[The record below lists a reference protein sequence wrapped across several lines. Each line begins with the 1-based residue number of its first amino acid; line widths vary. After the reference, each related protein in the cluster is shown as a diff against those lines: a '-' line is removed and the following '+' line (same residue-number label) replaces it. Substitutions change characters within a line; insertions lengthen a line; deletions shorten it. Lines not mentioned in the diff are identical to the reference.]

1 MKIIKILFFIFVLF
15 TGCNSNKIL
24 TSDNNESSSNII
36 EGCMNDSACNYNA
49 SATIEDN
56 NCIFEDACG
65 ICGGEALSNNSCVNL
80 LNIIIDTQEDFFGFQ
95 FDITGVS
102 IVSSFGGIA
111 EEAGFAVQ
119 SSSQRVIGFSLSGA
133 KIPIG
138 AGILTTLEVT
148 GNTKDACLDNI
159 ILSDGSQFA
168 LEYNLDENMCTTI
181 IVPEQ

>member
-1 MKIIKILFFIFVLF
+1 MKIEKLLLFILVLLI
-15 TGCNSNKIL
+15 GCDWNKIS
-24 TSDNNESSSNII
+24 TNTNDENSSNMI
-36 EGCMNDSACNYNA
+36 EGCMDTLACNYN
-49 SATIEDN
+49 SIATIVNN